1 MITFFLLSNLVAG
14 QSSLART
21 IRNRV
26 AQFASTFFIGN
37 VNDHAGIYAVD
48 QSNQSNQ
55 RHSSSSGTIRN
66 GINYNSINQQT
77 GTSNPPLLPLVF
89 PNLNLCTTA
98 ASASREFI
106 EEEPPSIISITSRL
120 VEGRLHTERAQPQL
134 RLSAPTPNPTAFN
147 HLPRDAIRLEK
158 F

>member
-1 MITFFLLSNLVAG
+1 MAG

-26 AQFASTFFIGN
+26 TQFASTFFIGN
-37 VNDHAGIYAVD
+37 SNNRAGIYIVD
-48 QSNQSNQ
+48 QNNQSHS
-55 RHSSSSGTIRN
+55 RSSSGSSSSSSIIRN
-66 GINYNSINQQT
+66 GSNHSSINQQP

-89 PNLNLCTTA
+89 PNLNLCTTTA
-98 ASASREFI
+98 IASREFI